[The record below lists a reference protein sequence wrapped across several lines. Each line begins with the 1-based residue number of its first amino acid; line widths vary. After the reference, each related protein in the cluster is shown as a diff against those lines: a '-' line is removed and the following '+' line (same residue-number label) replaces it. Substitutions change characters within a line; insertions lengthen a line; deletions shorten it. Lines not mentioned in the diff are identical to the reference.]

1 MDLHQHSSMNV
12 ATYKSQS
19 DLSRL
24 HSCQHHHGQHH
35 QSRNHDHDRKGRL
48 RRSRSLDSASLQFK
62 RHHRTLQVLQDA
74 WEISSYHLSRHAL
87 HCTKTRQHAEIRA
100 FVNAMQAYDQVLQD
114 LRFAFPCTFL
124 PAAGMQRGHQ
134 TTTALRSTLPPHHH
148 PLVIASLQSAL
159 AALAHASWRIET
171 YASLGDASARCLEI
185 TSRSEEGSFSAELG
199 RWVNHV
205 QRDAEVRCQRFERAH
220 VGRGRI
226 SGPAGVLERE
236 IAFLSAF
243 VAELDGAGDEMD
255 GYGDEGGKDS
265 KRRSRRGRRNLR
277 KVEGKDSTKK
287 KRKKATGATTK
298 MCGALRQP
306 KGTWRTHLWLPFEN
320 STVRA
325 GPGNP
330 LLLDLAYQCFKL
342 LDALHPASTPKT
354 ARWML
359 DKVLAGKPGESSG
372 RALLRHKVETMALL
386 RSRDRMGIT

>member
-1 MDLHQHSSMNV
+1 MDLYQHNGMNV
-12 ATYKSQS
+12 ATFKSQS

-24 HSCQHHHGQHH
+24 HPCQHHHSQHH

-48 RRSRSLDSASLQFK
+48 RRSQSLDSASLQLK
-62 RHHRTLQVLQDA
+62 RHHRTLEVLQDA
-74 WEISSYHLSRHAL
+74 WAISSYHLSRHAL

-100 FVNAMQAYDQVLQD
+100 FVSAMQAYDQVLQD

-124 PAAGMQRGHQ
+124 PPAGMQRRHQ
-134 TTTALRSTLPPHHH
+134 ATTALHSTLPPRHHS
-148 PLVIASLQSAL
+148 LVIASLQSAL

-171 YASLGDASARCLEI
+171 YASLGDASARCLEMR
-185 TSRSEEGSFSAELG
+185 SRSDEGSFSAELG

-236 IAFLSAF
+236 IAFLSVF
-243 VAELDGAGDEMD
+243 LAELDGADDEMD
-255 GYGDEGGKDS
+255 GYGDKGGKDS
-265 KRRSRRGRRNLR
+265 KRRSRRGRGSLR
-277 KVEGKDSTKK
+277 KAEGKDSTKK
-287 KRKKATGATTK
+287 KRKKTTGAATK
-298 MCGALRQP
+298 MCGALRQS
-306 KGTWRTHLWLPFEN
+306 KGIWRTHLRLPFEN

-330 LLLDLAYQCFKL
+330 LLLDLAYHCFKL

-386 RSRDRMGIT
+386 HSRDRMGVT